1 MSTMDEAKAAMAE
14 LKRLEG
20 EIDRVL
26 STLELSGAGAT
37 APLVDAEGYPRTDVD
52 VHAVRIDRHELAAL
66 RTDRAA
72 AAAKVEGLLEQV
84 HQEARESGEVKAEKL
99 EGGGNSRPVREKFAV
114 IGDVNPASPAAA
126 AGLRR
131 GDEILLFGD
140 IDAAT
145 FDGLASLG
153 NVTRT
158 SVGKPVRV
166 MIARDGSTKLL
177 RLVPQEWGGTG
188 LLGCRVDPI

>member
-1 MSTMDEAKAAMAE
+1 MDEAKAAMAE

-26 STLELSGAGAT
+26 SSLELSGAGAT

-52 VHAVRIDRHELAAL
+52 VHAVRYVVCHWFQPHPTPLNHLWRRRIDRHELAAL

-72 AAAKVEGLLEQV
+72 AAAKVKRLLEQV

-126 AGLRR
+126 AG
-131 GDEILLFGD
+131 E
-140 IDAAT
+140 
-145 FDGLASLG
+145 
-153 NVTRT
+153 
-158 SVGKPVRV
+158 SVCSCK
-166 MIARDGSTKLL
+166 
-177 RLVPQEWGGTG
+177 
-188 LLGCRVDPI
+188 